1 MATGTQAF
9 LGSFSSSAEHRRFR
23 YAKPQNIPRRPVK
36 WATNGRPHS
45 NPLYL
50 RLPCVKGGVMRSM
63 TEGLLQSRKT
73 TPQALA
79 LRKFFVFAREI
90 VGVQPTK
97 KNSARRC
104 ASRTAHPLHRGA
116 KKGTNFGSFLFSV
129 FTFSYLPSR
138 MEATAMRVKMTH
150 ASARVISFAA
160 L

>member
-1 MATGTQAF
+1 
-9 LGSFSSSAEHRRFR
+9 
-23 YAKPQNIPRRPVK
+23 
-36 WATNGRPHS
+36 
-45 NPLYL
+45 
-50 RLPCVKGGVMRSM
+50 MRSM

-73 TPQALA
+73 TPQAA
-79 LRKFFVFAREI
+79 IAVSSPCTGE
-90 VGVQPTK
+90 P
-97 KNSARRC
+97 
-104 ASRTAHPLHRGA
+104 